1 MILKSEVKTEARPVL
16 VPVKPEMVEQRPVI
30 ETTSV
35 VNSMCITKSEGKRP
49 HARDV
54 NKNTKRVKRQPTETS
69 DIILTTYSI
78 IWRYLSDL
86 QKKQF
91 GK

>member
-1 MILKSEVKTEARPVL
+1 MLNSVQSPLFKLQESVDQRMILKSEVKTEA
-16 VPVKPEMVEQRPVI
+16 
-30 ETTSV
+30 TSV
-35 VNSMCITKSEGKRP
+35 VNSICITKSEGKRP